1 MKSQH
6 RQDPKGKNTRTP
18 RGKFKKLPPA
28 AYIWGV
34 ITLLCVILMAVL
46 YSNTS
51 KGASDSNPLLL
62 IYNRTGKTFY
72 ISEPAFANSI
82 HAAGFDYLI
91 TDETKN
97 EIPEDITGRHVVIM
111 GVGNDSF
118 TLMRDINENTL
129 GTANKGGNNIL
140 GYILVDPKYPG
151 NLSVEKYD
159 YNHPSCE
166 VAMFGFGKSASSTS
180 GMSDVRR
187 LFERMSGVDT
197 VYGPYA
203 SRGWLPSSRVYS
215 SADQKRYLSL
225 YDHLTYSMLF
235 NLSEY
240 QSELAGYLAT
250 TYGQTIDYGR
260 INTWVILTTADI
272 LFGIASLFMFL
283 FFIPVPERRGI
294 SFEKVGD
301 DGMAAIVNMGLAIWF
316 GVLIIA
322 GYMIPYTQKY
332 VIYIIEFAP
341 LFMMLV
347 MVMMRSGFILTN
359 KIVYTP
365 SKAGF
370 VRTLAAAT
378 GVISVFVY
386 CYLLV
391 TGGTSLGTRRD
402 FVWITAVIDFLI
414 VTALGFIDKKSRAG
428 GENGC
433 SYFGNIFYMIELLI
447 PAGAAVATS
456 FFGLGE
462 LNPAV
467 LCLLTVV
474 FPFICSNAVK
484 RISDHVYLAGL
495 THAVVF
501 ALLIM

>member
-1 MKSQH
+1 MKSQN
-6 RQDPKGKNTRTP
+6 RQDPKRKSAP
-18 RGKFKKLPPA
+18 RGKFKKLPMA

-34 ITLLCVILMAVL
+34 ITLICVILMAVL
-46 YSNTS
+46 YSNSS
-51 KGASDSNPLLL
+51 KGVTDDCPLLI
-62 IYNRTGKTFY
+62 IYTRNDKSFY
-72 ISEPAFANSI
+72 ISEPSFSNSI
-82 HAAGFDYLI
+82 HAAGFDYVI
-91 TDETKN
+91 TDDPNN
-97 EIPEDITGRHVVIM
+97 EIPESITGRHVVIM
-111 GVGNDSF
+111 GVGTDSF

-151 NLSVEKYD
+151 NISMEKYD
-159 YNHPSCE
+159 YKHPSCE
-166 VAMFGFGKSASSTS
+166 VAMFGFGKSESSTS

-203 SRGWLPSSRVYS
+203 SRGWLPSSRIYS

-225 YDHLTYSMLF
+225 YDRMTYSMLF
-235 NLSEY
+235 NLSEF

-260 INTWVILTTADI
+260 INSWTILSTAGI

-322 GYMIPYTQKY
+322 GYMIPYTRGY
-332 VIYIIEFAP
+332 VLYLMEFAP

-347 MVMMRSGFILTN
+347 MVIMRASFILTN
-359 KIVYTP
+359 KIKYTP
-365 SKAGF
+365 SKVGF
-370 VRTLAAAT
+370 VRTLAASA
-378 GVISVFVY
+378 GVISVFVFS
-386 CYLLV
+386 YLLI
-391 TGGTSLGTRRD
+391 TGGRSLGTRTD
-402 FVWITAVIDFLI
+402 LVWITAIMDFLI
-414 VTALGFIDKKSRAG
+414 VSALGFIDKKSRAG

-433 SYFGNIFYMIELLI
+433 SYFGNIFYPIELLI
-447 PAGAAVATS
+447 PAGTAAVIS
-456 FFGLGE
+456 FFGLGD
-462 LNPAV
+462 LNSAMI
-467 LCLLTVV
+467 CLLSVI